1 MSEPEGSDKKYDVAI
16 IGGGPAG
23 LTAGIY
29 AMRAALSTVL
39 IEGASTVSQITTTD
53 AIENY
58 PGLAGTN
65 GLDLVEI
72 FKKQA
77 LDFGLEIVSDDASG
91 IRWISSEGQDGWEIA
106 VGDRSYGALSV
117 IYAAGA
123 TWRRLGVIGEDKF
136 IGRGVSFCATCD
148 APLFRNKNVAVV
160 GGGDTAIQEALYLT
174 RFAGKVTVIHRRNRL
189 RATAILQQRAFS
201 NDKIEFMWDSV
212 VEEVDGQNLVERIK
226 VHNLKKDED
235 TILPVNGLFVF
246 IGLNPNTGMLHKLV
260 DLDAGGYLKVGPNME
275 SSAKGLFGAGDCI
288 AKQLRQVVTACGDGA
303 NAAYSAQLY
312 VEDLKGEAY

>member
-1 MSEPEGSDKKYDVAI
+1 MSELEGSDKRYDVAI

-29 AMRAALSTVL
+29 AMRAALTTIL

-58 PGLAGTN
+58 PGLSGTN

-77 LDFGLEIVSDDASG
+77 LDFGLEIVSDDVSA
-91 IRWISSEGQDGWEIA
+91 IKRVSSDGKDGWEIT
-106 VGDRSYGALSV
+106 VGDLSYNAFSV
-117 IYAAGA
+117 IYATGA
-123 TWRRLGVIGEDKF
+123 NWRRLGVIGEEKF

-160 GGGDTAIQEALYLT
+160 GGGDTAIQEALYLA
-174 RFAGKVTVIHRRNRL
+174 RFASKVTIIHRRNRL
-189 RATAILQQRAFS
+189 RATAILQQKAFS
-201 NDKIEFMWDSV
+201 NDKIEFLWDSV

-235 TILPVNGLFVF
+235 IILPVGGLFVF

-260 DLDAGGYLKVGPNME
+260 DLDAGGYIKVDAKME